1 MAGSEP
7 TVLVEDDRTGM
18 DPITLRR
25 AMLDHLRYTR
35 AKDMRTATLAD
46 VYQAMAHTVR
56 DRLVDR
62 WMRTQRQ
69 YAEADVKRVYYL
81 SAEYL
86 LGRQLE
92 ANLLT
97 LDLRDFAREGMAK
110 VDVDMDKVI
119 EQEPDPGLGNG
130 GLGRLAACFMDSLA
144 TLSLPATGYGIRYEF
159 GIFRQQIENGWQL
172 EQPDEWLARGN
183 PWELKRPE
191 YTVSAPFGAV
201 WSTGRTRT
209 ARSACAGSR
218 STAST
223 GCPTTHPSRATTPP
237 PSTRSASGAP
247 RRASSWTKSSAY
259 STSSRHTSP
268 IRTLQIIT

>member
-1 MAGSEP
+1 
-7 TVLVEDDRTGM
+7 M

-97 LDLRDFAREGMAK
+97 LDLRDFWPEAP
-110 VDVDMDKVI
+110 VD
-119 EQEPDPGLGNG
+119 
-130 GLGRLAACFMDSLA
+130 
-144 TLSLPATGYGIRYEF
+144 Y
-159 GIFRQQIENGWQL
+159 
-172 EQPDEWLARGN
+172 
-183 PWELKRPE
+183 
-191 YTVSAPFGAV
+191 
-201 WSTGRTRT
+201 
-209 ARSACAGSR
+209 
-218 STAST
+218 
-223 GCPTTHPSRATTPP
+223 
-237 PSTRSASGAP
+237 
-247 RRASSWTKSSAY
+247 
-259 STSSRHTSP
+259 
-268 IRTLQIIT
+268 